1 MARQV
6 RPATETLTEKK
17 LNLQGRV
24 LRREF
29 EHPLRQVTFRTANDA
44 TRATPLLIKE
54 QGGQKV
60 IDSPVLHRNHENMVK
75 MWRRHPRGKS
85 EPKLR
90 RRQRWHEWDN
100 LQLCVCL
107 QEALPRKPKTTKG
120 QTQKA
125 KLDLK
130 EENTSMKRFAN
141 FSQIDLNLN
150 KKMKPL
156 NYLDHKIKFFWL
168 LWNVK

>member
-1 MARQV
+1 MNLQQVLHFKGLRKILELKTTFIDRANTDERVYETAQDILHEINKTRLEKRQKLEENVARQV

-75 MWRRHPRGKS
+75 M
-85 EPKLR
+85 
-90 RRQRWHEWDN
+90 
-100 LQLCVCL
+100 
-107 QEALPRKPKTTKG
+107 
-120 QTQKA
+120 
-125 KLDLK
+125 
-130 EENTSMKRFAN
+130 
-141 FSQIDLNLN
+141 
-150 KKMKPL
+150 
-156 NYLDHKIKFFWL
+156 
-168 LWNVK
+168 